1 MVAEEAQQALVEDTK
16 KKQYTETDDFI
27 LEPVRAVMERSS
39 MTREGR
45 IGEPIYIF
53 VVENVAL
60 LSLSAHVEVE
70 AIVPRHEAHEWDQH
84 GWRRNGCNPIHP
96 SGIVAAAKCRDDE
109 EHDLRHLVDAAQQ
122 SAG

>member
-53 VVENVAL
+53 VVETCVL
-60 LSLSAHVEVE
+60 RTPCVEV
-70 AIVPRHEAHEWDQH
+70 
-84 GWRRNGCNPIHP
+84 
-96 SGIVAAAKCRDDE
+96 VA
-109 EHDLRHLVDAAQQ
+109 
-122 SAG
+122 